1 MAYENM
7 PGISPGAAHN
17 DLVMIYC
24 IFMANQGVCAAP
36 GLCVQGKSLAQPHF
50 KFRAFHDVLRHQ
62 AVLVFYLYQFQF
74 SCIVI
79 DNLRPCSSSIY
90 KSFYKVS
97 RRAQCNAS
105 CELDF

>member
-1 MAYENM
+1 M

-36 GLCVQGKSLAQPHF
+36 GLCVQGKSLAQPHS

-62 AVLVFYLYQFQF
+62 AVLVFYLYQFQI

-79 DNLRPCSSSIY
+79 DNLRPCKFLFINHFIKYHAGLSAMHIANLI
-90 KSFYKVS
+90 F
-97 RRAQCNAS
+97 
-105 CELDF
+105 D